1 MGARGYRTLL
11 GRRNNGMSGLFP
23 IQLLY
28 PAIPIPQLHS
38 NPFRIFLRTDKLM
51 ILMITV
57 KIGTALMQY

>member
-1 MGARGYRTLL
+1 MMISAYEMAWARA
-11 GRRNNGMSGLFP
+11 GRLFP

-28 PAIPIPQLHS
+28 AAIPIPQLHS
-38 NPFRIFLRTDKLM
+38 NPFRIFLPTDKLM